1 MCRGDKRKG
10 NNHEA
15 CHTVSTSRKEQEM
28 SFGRP
33 RLADLQTTDP
43 TPLKRFLLVQ
53 GEDSFHYTHLDLKI
67 ELIVV
72 FR

>member
-1 MCRGDKRKG
+1 
-10 NNHEA
+10 
-15 CHTVSTSRKEQEM
+15 M